1 MAGMSWLRRRS
12 QEPSAL
18 AKMVW
23 GYVATSGGF
32 VVLVIAGLN
41 GGDAGRVS
49 PSWLTGCY
57 LFLSLAELLLSPLGL
72 SLVTRIA
79 PSHRTSQ
86 AGGLWCAAAAV
97 GNALAGVI
105 GLAWGRWPH
114 HRYFALLALLSI
126 GAAALLRSR
135 LRHMDRTLH
144 ADTALP

>member
-1 MAGMSWLRRRS
+1 M
-12 QEPSAL
+12 L
-18 AKMVW
+18 A
-23 GYVATSGGF
+23 F
-32 VVLVIAGLN
+32 AGLK

-49 PSWLTGCY
+49 PAWLTCCY
-57 LFLSLAELLLSPLGL
+57 LLLSVAELLLSPLGM

-79 PSHRTSQ
+79 PPDRTSQ
-86 AGGLWCAAAAV
+86 AVGLWFAAAAV
-97 GNALAGVI
+97 GNALAGVV